1 MLAKDHSRIIIMTVF
16 LYTSCS
22 QIESKITDSVEIE
35 EDQNNSDIH
44 YVPVDPES
52 AFTHKMIKSTE
63 ENLFSSLAY
72 ECSECTFAQHMNI
85 TAPEGWTKGPHQVSV
100 FSSGELR
107 SLLSFDDV
115 PSSVDFI
122 PEVPGEE
129 YVLIAKN
136 LDAEIL
142 QSGSSG
148 VVVEAQVMRD
158 TIFYYDVG
166 VRVHELT
173 DPEDRVFVLF
183 AYQVD
188 PIELIAPDFQ
198 ESDLSQ
204 ELTVPSGWVYSSR
217 ILDEELIIDTA
228 DVATVLAIRTDTDST
243 WQMR

>member
-1 MLAKDHSRIIIMTVF
+1 MTVF
-16 LYTSCS
+16 LHTACS
-22 QIESKITDSVEIE
+22 QTESKLEDVSEVYIE
-35 EDQNNSDIH
+35 QENADIQ

-52 AFTHKMIKSTE
+52 AFTHKMIKSTD

-72 ECSECTFAQHMNI
+72 ECSECTFDQHMNI

-107 SLLSFDDV
+107 SILSFDDV
-115 PSSVDFI
+115 PSSVDFV

-136 LDAEIL
+136 LDGEIL
-142 QSGSSG
+142 QSGSNG

-158 TIFYYDVG
+158 TIFYYDAG
-166 VRVHELT
+166 IRVHELT

-198 ESDLSQ
+198 EADLSQ
-204 ELTVPSGWVYSSR
+204 EITVPSGWIYSSR
-217 ILDEELIIDTA
+217 VLDEELIIDTA
-228 DVATVLAIRTDTDST
+228 DVATVLAIRADTDST